1 MNYLKT
7 GILLV
12 VFTLLFVWIGGMVG
26 GQLGMMFAFIFAL
39 LVNFGAYWFSD
50 RIVLSMYKAEE
61 VSESQTPDLFAI
73 VRELVSEAKIPMPKV
88 YIIPQNSPNAFATGR
103 DPKHAAVCVTRGI
116 MDILNRE
123 ELKGVLAH
131 EIAHIKN
138 RDVLIMTVAA
148 SVAGAIMMLA
158 NMARWAAIFGV
169 GGRGR
174 DRSGGV
180 IGLLAV
186 SILAPI
192 AALIVQL
199 AISRTREY
207 SADKGG
213 AMLADSSAGLA
224 GALAKLEE
232 AAKHR
237 KMNASPQTAHMFI
250 VNPLRGN
257 MLASLF
263 STHPPIQERVRRLRE
278 MKV

>member
-12 VFTLLFVWIGGMVG
+12 VLTLLFIWIGGMVG
-26 GQLGMMFAFIFAL
+26 GQQGMMFAFIFAL
-39 LVNFGAYWFSD
+39 VMNFGAYWFSD

-61 VSESQTPDLFAI
+61 VGESQTPDIFAI

-103 DPKHAAVCVTRGI
+103 NPKHAAVCVTRGI

-148 SVAGAIMMLA
+148 SVAGAIMVLA

-174 DRSGGV
+174 DKGGGV

-224 GALAKLEE
+224 SALAKLEE

-263 STHPPIQERVRRLRE
+263 STHPPIQERLRRLHE